1 LAQQAAGM
9 IPPKYA
15 ARAAELAKGIS
26 AIAARLPRDW
36 PKEHPPANPA
46 CEATTGSAKTGEQKN
61 G

>member
-1 LAQQAAGM
+1 MIAAGFTD
-9 IPPKYA
+9 
-15 ARAAELAKGIS
+15 RAADLARGMD

-46 CEATTGSAKTGEQKN
+46 CEATTCKGEQKN

>member
-1 LAQQAAGM
+1 M

-15 ARAAELAKGIS
+15 ARAAELAAGMQ

-46 CEATTGSAKTGEQKN
+46 CEVTTKTGEQKN

>member
-1 LAQQAAGM
+1 M
-9 IPPKYA
+9 IPPQYT
-15 ARAAELAKGIS
+15 ARAAELAKGIT

-46 CEATTGSAKTGEQKN
+46 CEAATESAKTGEQKN

>member
-1 LAQQAAGM
+1 M
-9 IPPKYA
+9 IPPQYA
-15 ARAAELAKGIS
+15 ARAAELAKGVT

-46 CEATTGSAKTGEQKN
+46 CEAATASAKSGEQKH

>member
-1 LAQQAAGM
+1 M
-9 IPPKYA
+9 IPPQYA
-15 ARAAELAKGIS
+15 ARAVELAKGIT

-46 CEATTGSAKTGEQKN
+46 CEATTASAKTGEQEN

>member
-1 LAQQAAGM
+1 M
-9 IPPKYA
+9 IPPNYA
-15 ARAAELAKGIS
+15 MRAAELAGGIT

-46 CEATTGSAKTGEQKN
+46 CEASTESAKTGEQKN

>member
-1 LAQQAAGM
+1 MAQQEARM
-9 IPPKYA
+9 IPPQYA
-15 ARAAELAKGIS
+15 MRAAELAKGIS

-46 CEATTGSAKTGEQKN
+46 CEASIVSAKTGERKN

>member
-1 LAQQAAGM
+1 M
-9 IPPKYA
+9 IRPNYA
-15 ARAAELAKGIS
+15 MRAAELAGGIT

-46 CEATTGSAKTGEQKN
+46 CEASPISAKTGEQKN

>member
-1 LAQQAAGM
+1 M
-9 IPPKYA
+9 IPSKYD

-26 AIAARLPRDW
+26 AIGARLPRDW

-46 CEATTGSAKTGEQKN
+46 CEATIPSAKTGEQKN

>member
-1 LAQQAAGM
+1 M
-9 IPPKYA
+9 IPPQYA
-15 ARAAELAKGIS
+15 ARAAELATGIT

-46 CEATTGSAKTGEQKN
+46 CAATTASAITGEQKH